1 MVWLYLLKTKDEVP
15 KVVQIFYKM
24 VKTQFGKEIKIKRSD
39 NVTEYLN
46 KCLHNF
52 FTKNGIIHETSCVG
66 TPQQN
71 GVAERKNRH
80 LLEITP
86 ALLVKNKVP
95 HIFWDNAHSFAVY
108 LFNRTSINAND
119 YKTPIQVLST
129 HINIPFILNL
139 PPKISGCCLCP
150 SPEILPN
157 QAGTQS
163 RKIYIFLGMGIN
175 QKGYKCYNSSTRKF
189 YITMDVKFL
198 KNEK

>member
-52 FTKNGIIHETSCVG
+52 FTENGIIHETSCVG

-157 QAGTQS
+157 QE
-163 RKIYIFLGMGIN
+163 RL
-175 QKGYKCYNSSTRKF
+175 
-189 YITMDVKFL
+189 
-198 KNEK
+198 